1 MRGKGGSCG
10 FSANEYNCAH
20 HVTWSPNKLST
31 SIFNLWK
38 HRIKV
43 IEKLDDFTSV
53 AVQHSL
59 LERGGGR
66 RVMFQYE
73 KIRRVD
79 IRDLRKK

>member
-31 SIFNLWK
+31 SIFNPWK

-43 IEKLDDFTSV
+43 IKKLDDFTSV

-59 LERGGGR
+59 LERGGGGGLC
-66 RVMFQYE
+66 FSTKKYE
-73 KIRRVD
+73 GLIFW
-79 IRDLRKK
+79 I